1 MKPGTR
7 PQSHNTV
14 TETSQVLK
22 AQPAPPVRGQ
32 LRVPGD
38 KSISHRCAIFAGLAE
53 GTSRIHGFLRSAD
66 CLATVRAMQ
75 QLGAQVKWQDDNTLL
90 ITGTGERGL
99 QAPETPIDCGNSG
112 TAMRLLAGVLAAQP
126 FASELTG
133 DASLTARPMARI
145 IKPLQAMGA
154 RIAGTAEGTA
164 PLHCGPTFSL
174 HGIHY
179 DSPVASAQVKSCLML
194 AGLFTTDGR
203 SGQTCVSEPV
213 KSRDHTE
220 RLLPAFSCHVT
231 VQGNTACIS
240 GQQALRAS
248 TVDVP
253 ADISSAAF
261 FMVAAAAR
269 PGAEVLLTDLCI
281 NPTRAGIIAIL
292 RAMGA
297 DITLQNQRAQGSEP
311 MADVQVRGK
320 KLRGVDIDP
329 QLVPSAI
336 DEFPAIF
343 IAAALA
349 RGRTRVRQAAELRAK
364 ESDRIAVMVA
374 GLQRLGVSC
383 VEKPDGVIIHGGK
396 IGGGQVDAAGDHR
409 CAMSFLVAGH
419 LAEALVTVSGCQN
432 IATSYPEFIQHARS
446 LGMTIDAI
454 DTTDG
459 SHMPEANPQSNATS
473 PVPILTIDGPS
484 GVGKGTL
491 ASRLSRELGW
501 HLLDSGAIYR
511 ALAYKAMESGVSSQ
525 DEDALARLA
534 GELKLEFRST
544 DDDLAQVWLDGEN
557 VSADIRT
564 EACGKVASQ
573 VAALPKVR
581 QALLDRQKA
590 FARAPGLVAD
600 GRDMGTVV
608 FADAPAKLFLTAS
621 AEERA
626 KRRHKQLKN
635 QGFSANIAALF
646 DEIRQ
651 RDERDTRRA
660 VSPLVPADDAVVID
674 TSSLSVDQVLEQAR
688 DLLRQ
693 KGLID

>member
-1 MKPGTR
+1 MNTSGKESDPTFPPAGTHDALR
-7 PQSHNTV
+7 
-14 TETSQVLK
+14 
-22 AQPAPPVRGQ
+22 AQPSPPVRGT

-38 KSISHRCAIFAGLAE
+38 KSISHRCAIFSGLAS
-53 GTSRIHGFLRSAD
+53 GTSRIEGFLRAAD
-66 CLATVRAMQ
+66 CLATLRAMQ
-75 QLGAQVKWQDDNTLL
+75 QLGAEVHWRDENTLL
-90 ITGTGERGL
+90 ITGVGAAGL
-99 QAPETPIDCGNSG
+99 QAPREPIDCGNSG

-133 DASLTARPMARI
+133 DASLNSRPMARI

-154 RIAGTAEGTA
+154 RIEGTAEGTA
-164 PLHCGPTFSL
+164 PLRCGPTFSL
-174 HGIHY
+174 RGMKY
-179 DSPVASAQVKSCLML
+179 DSPVASAQVKSCLLL
-194 AGLFTTDGR
+194 AGLFTTDSR
-203 SGQTCVSEPV
+203 ASQTCVSEPV

-231 VQGNTACIS
+231 VQGKQACIRG
-240 GQQALRAS
+240 GQHLRA
-248 TVDVP
+248 TNVEVP

-261 FMVAAAAR
+261 FLVAAAAR

-281 NPTRAGIIAIL
+281 NPTRAGVIAIL

-297 DITLQNQRAQGSEP
+297 EISLLNRRTHGNEP
-311 MADVQVRGK
+311 MADVRIRGTR
-320 KLRGVDIDP
+320 LHGIDIDP
-329 QLVPSAI
+329 QLVPAAI
-336 DEFPAIF
+336 DEFPIIF

-349 RGRTRVRQAAELRAK
+349 EGRTRLRQAKELRAK

-396 IGGGQVDAAGDHR
+396 ILSGQVDAAGDHR

-419 LAEALVTVSGCQN
+419 LAEGPVTVTGCHN
-432 IATSYPEFIQHARS
+432 IATSYPEFIEHARS
-446 LGMTIDAI
+446 LGMTIDGI
-454 DTTDG
+454 SMPESTFTTDAA
-459 SHMPEANPQSNATS
+459 P
-473 PVPILTIDGPS
+473 PVPVITIDGPS

-511 ALAYKAMESGVSSQ
+511 ALAYKAMESGVPSS
-525 DEDALARLA
+525 DEDALAQLA
-534 GELKLEFRST
+534 GELDLAFRSENGE
-544 DDDLAQVWLDGEN
+544 LAQVWLDGEN

-581 QALLDRQKA
+581 KALLDRQKA

-608 FADAPAKLFLTAS
+608 FADAPVKLFLTAS
-621 AEERA
+621 PEERA
-626 KRRHKQLKN
+626 KRRYKQLKN

-660 VSPLVPADDAVVID
+660 VSPLVPADDAVVVD
-674 TSSLSVDQVLEQAR
+674 TSTLGIDQVFDQAMQ
-688 DLLRQ
+688 LLRQ
-693 KGLID
+693 KNLV